1 MGVISK
7 ILKLCPSSTTNTS
20 YYRVG
25 IMFAYRVLTITL
37 IHIDT
42 AMLKESIA

>member
-1 MGVISK
+1 MPIINNK
-7 ILKLCPSSTTNTS
+7 HS

-25 IMFAYRVLTITL
+25 IMFAYRELTIKL

-42 AMLKESIA
+42 AMLKESTA